1 MRDCFES
8 LAAWW
13 TRRRRF
19 AEEWQFHRARAIAE
33 CESLGLTRRE
43 ARRIAGRRLGRRS
56 RYRRQALREIGG
68 DLPGL
73 VALLPVARL
82 KRSPLL
88 VLCCL
93 ALGTVLLLAL
103 DPQRRQLIE
112 SLQAALPFGHA
123 MGNQRLIP
131 LTPAGVV
138 PTWFALLVWRV
149 AMGVGA
155 VRLLRDPFLRNC
167 GKLRWYG
174 ALGLI
179 LSALFGV
186 VAWISIMQ
194 FLLASAWPWQ
204 RLQGFS
210 FLAAT
215 LAYVLACA
223 ASHRLW
229 WRDVIRRCPSCL
241 EILRMPI
248 VRGCEANVLLRC
260 AEVESICLQG
270 HGTGTHD
277 RWGRTFQRGREL
289 FPAA

>member
-13 TRRRRF
+13 NRRSRF
-19 AEEWQFHRARAIAE
+19 AEEWRFHRDRAISE
-33 CESLGLTRRE
+33 FESLGLTRRE
-43 ARRIAGRRLGRRS
+43 ARRIARCRLGRRS
-56 RYRRQALREIGG
+56 RYRREALREIGG

-73 VALLPVARL
+73 IDLLPVARL

-93 ALGTVLLLAL
+93 VLGTALLLVL
-103 DPQRRQLIE
+103 NPQRGQLIE
-112 SLQAALPFGHA
+112 SLRAALPFGR
-123 MGNQRLIP
+123 GLRNQRLIP
-131 LTPAGVV
+131 LTPAGIV
-138 PTWFALLVWRV
+138 PAWFALLVWRV
-149 AMGVGA
+149 AMAVGA

-194 FLLASAWPWQ
+194 FLLASAWSWQ
-204 RLQGFS
+204 RVQS
-210 FLAAT
+210 LALILAT
-215 LAYVLACA
+215 LAYVLAAA
-223 ASHRLW
+223 ASQRLW
-229 WRDVIRRCPSCL
+229 WRDVIRRCPSCV

-248 VRGCEANVLLRC
+248 VRGSEANVLLRS

-270 HGTGTHD
+270 HGTATHD
-277 RWGRTFQRGREL
+277 RWGRTFQRGRGL